1 MPEWRRIIN
10 NAYMKRIGG
19 ILLLMLAS
27 ACGYAQNANDPIVM
41 TINGENVARS
51 EFERAYNR
59 NKASGTSVK
68 EYVDLYIN
76 YRLKIAEALK
86 QRIDTAKEFRQEF
99 ATYRNDLLAKYVTD
113 TQFEDSIVRSIY
125 DRMKTQ
131 LKDSDILSVS
141 HIFVSVPQKASD
153 KQKAAAKAR
162 IDSIYSVLK
171 SGADFAEVAK
181 ACSQDIA
188 SARRGGELPDIGPGA
203 TLKEFE
209 DKCYT
214 LKAGEMS
221 EPFESTA
228 GYHIVLMRA
237 RAKLQPYE
245 QKKDELVKIL
255 NPQGL
260 QQMVFNHA
268 VEKLV
273 KASGGKTRDEVLDQ
287 IEKEHE
293 GDDATLK
300 YVTKDYREGLLAYNI
315 TKQEVWD
322 KAEKDVKGQEAFF
335 KKNKKN
341 YQWDSPR
348 YKGFVF
354 HTTEEALVK
363 EVKTVLKKY
372 AGKDWNGEIKKR
384 FNTEGKEKVMVS
396 HGIWKE
402 GENRFVDKYIFK
414 NDSVKLPNSKHFPYL
429 GMEGKILKKAPEEL
443 ADVKAQVTSDYQDY
457 KEKEWIKHL
466 REKSSIKVNDDVVE
480 TINREQ

>member
-1 MPEWRRIIN
+1 MSASNAHHN
-10 NAYMKRIGG
+10 NVDMKRIGG

-27 ACGYAQNANDPIVM
+27 VCGYAQNANDPVVM

-51 EFERAYNR
+51 EFKRAYNR

-86 QRIDTAKEFRQEF
+86 QHIDTTKGFRQEF
-99 ATYRNDLLAKYVTD
+99 STYRDELLTKHVTD

-141 HIFVSVPQKASD
+141 HVFISVPQKASD
-153 KQKAAAKAR
+153 KQKALAKVK
-162 IDSIYSVLK
+162 IDSIYNVLK

-181 ACSQDIA
+181 ACSQDYT
-188 SARRGGELPDIGPGA
+188 SARRGGELPDIGPGV

-214 LKAGEMS
+214 LKVGEMS

-228 GYHIVLMRA
+228 GYHIVLMRS
-237 RAKLQPYE
+237 RTKLQPYE
-245 QKKDELVKIL
+245 QKKDELIKLL

-273 KASGGKTRDEVLDQ
+273 KASNGKTREEVLDQ
-287 IEKEHE
+287 IEKEYE
-293 GDDATLK
+293 SEDTALK

-354 HTTEEALVK
+354 HTTEEPLVK
-363 EVKTVLKKY
+363 EVKAVLKSY
-372 AGKDWNGEIKKR
+372 AKKDWNGEIKKR
-384 FNTEGKEKVMVS
+384 FNTGGKEKVMVS

-429 GMEGKILKKAPEEL
+429 GIEGKLLKKAPEEL

-457 KEKEWIKHL
+457 KEKEWLKQL
-466 REKSSIKVNDDVVE
+466 REKSSVKVNDEVVK
-480 TINREQ
+480 TVNVEQ